1 MGSTIVTNRC
11 AAVFDNPRNRGDHIW
26 VLFEK
31 CYESNVYPHTPRWCA
46 RSIGRIRETMRMIFE
61 DAACCEGGM
70 LRDRAGAIT
79 PETYIRRWYRA
90 LRHPVQMPQMHIRL
104 KREDLRCR
112 FRMMS
117 DPTDDERWA
126 EFSVRMRTLGREDIP
141 LALEGGREVTLS
153 LYEDIE
159 LVLAVYGYG
168 QERRPLLG
176 PWKACGGEW
185 APEHS
190 PKSTIGYFPPGGQI
204 PSPVI
209 PRAYR
214 IDDNALVMLEDGV
227 WRAAGWAYSAIGEYV
242 RGLWETELHA
252 PGSYEVLIP
261 PFREAIRS
269 APPLPKGS
277 EAVVKLTDCKD
288 RERVLET
295 VLLTGGRIET
305 DAQSGTERARLP
317 WSIETG
323 GKLAYLP
330 HDATTWLVP
339 EESAADVARLC
350 A

>member
-1 MGSTIVTNRC
+1 
-11 AAVFDNPRNRGDHIW
+11 
-26 VLFEK
+26 
-31 CYESNVYPHTPRWCA
+31 
-46 RSIGRIRETMRMIFE
+46 
-61 DAACCEGGM
+61 
-70 LRDRAGAIT
+70 
-79 PETYIRRWYRA
+79 
-90 LRHPVQMPQMHIRL
+90 MPQMDIRL
-104 KREDLRCR
+104 TRKDLCNR
-112 FRMMS
+112 FPLP
-117 DPTDDERWA
+117 DEPTDDAVWE
-126 EFSVRMRTLGREDIP
+126 EFGARMRTLGREDIP

-153 LYEDIE
+153 LHQDIE

-176 PWKACGGEW
+176 PWRAFGGEW

-190 PKSTIGYFPPGGQI
+190 PKSTIGYFPPGGQT

-214 IDDNALVMLEDGV
+214 IDDNALVMLEDGA
-227 WRAAGWAYSAIGEYV
+227 WRPAGWAYSAIGEYV

-277 EAVVKLTDCKD
+277 EAVVDLTDCKD

-305 DAQSGTERARLP
+305 DSESGNRRARLP

-330 HDATTWLVP
+330 HEVTTWLVP